1 MIQVISIS
9 FQLAGAFILLLWSF
23 KAIRKE
29 NVIDRYFVKGTHI
42 ERDENGNGHINKK
55 HLQNVSKEALL
66 NVFAFV
72 NLITGYGVTFWES
85 DNYCR
90 CCAILF
96 TIILTACIL
105 AFEYLLSFLI
115 ACVRFRHDI
124 VLTSKEI
131 EEKGIITNIT
141 ASEIENLNER

>member
-1 MIQVISIS
+1 MKQYS
-9 FQLAGAFILLLWSF
+9 FYKTGSLILLLWSF
-23 KAIRKE
+23 KAIGTEK
-29 NVIDRYFVKGTHI
+29 VIDRYFVKGTHI
-42 ERDENGNGHINKK
+42 ERDENGNGHVNKK

-72 NLITGYGVTFWES
+72 NLIIGYGVTFWES

-105 AFEYLLSFLI
+105 AFEYLLSMII

-124 VLTSKEI
+124 VLNSKEI
-131 EEKGIITNIT
+131 EEKDIITNIT
-141 ASEIENLNER
+141 ISEIDEICK